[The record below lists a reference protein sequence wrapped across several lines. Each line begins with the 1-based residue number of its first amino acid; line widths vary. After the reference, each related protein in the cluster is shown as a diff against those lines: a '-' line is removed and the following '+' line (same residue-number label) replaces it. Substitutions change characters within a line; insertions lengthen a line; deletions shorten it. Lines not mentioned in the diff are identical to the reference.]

1 MNLVIDLA
9 NMVHRA
15 RSGFQRGENSISFM
29 FSRMFRATVEKFNPD
44 RIYVVLEGRPEERK
58 AAFSEYKATR
68 SSPGDDFWRQ
78 QADILGILQK
88 LPVWIFRHPRE
99 ECDDVIGHIV
109 TEVRKDEECIIVSSD
124 SDFTQLLKTGD
135 DRVRLW
141 NPVKEIWVQPV
152 PYDYV
157 SWKSLTGD
165 STDGVPGFK
174 GIGGKTAEKIVTTPG
189 KLEEFLSDSNNRE
202 IYNRNYGLIS
212 FHKIYEGLEI
222 RNPAFDAV
230 ALQEDFERLGFKS
243 ILVEKSWK
251 KYVDTF
257 DKIWRNEWK

>member
-44 RIYVVLEGRPEERK
+44 RVYVVLEGKPVSRK
-58 AAFSEYKATR
+58 EAFTEYKAAR

-78 QADILGILQK
+78 QADILGILHN
-88 LPVWIFRHPRE
+88 LPVWIFRHPQE

-109 TEVRKDEECIIVSSD
+109 NEVQKNEDCVIVSSD
-124 SDFTQLLKTGD
+124 SDFTQLLTVGS

-141 NPVKEIWVQPV
+141 NPVKEIWVQAV

-174 GIGGKTAEKIVTTPG
+174 GVGGKTAEKIVTTPG
-189 KLEEFLSDSNNRE
+189 KLEEFLEKSNNRE

-212 FHKIYEGLEI
+212 FHKIYQGLEI
-222 RNPAFDAV
+222 KSPSFNV
-230 ALQEDFERLGFKS
+230 EALQGEFERLGFKS

-251 KYVDTF
+251 KFVDTF
-257 DKIWRNEWK
+257 QKLE

>member
-44 RIYVVLEGRPEERK
+44 RVYVVLEGKPVSRK
-58 AAFSEYKATR
+58 EAFTEYKAAR

-78 QADILGILQK
+78 QADILGILHN
-88 LPVWIFRHPRE
+88 LPVWIFRHPQE

-109 TEVRKDEECIIVSSD
+109 NEVQKNEDCVIVSSD
-124 SDFTQLLKTGD
+124 SDFTQLLAVGS

-141 NPVKEIWVQPV
+141 NPVKEIWVQAV

-189 KLEEFLSDSNNRE
+189 KLEEFLEKSNNRE

-212 FHKIYEGLEI
+212 FHKIYQGLEI
-222 RNPAFDAV
+222 KSPSFNV
-230 ALQEDFERLGFKS
+230 EALQGEFERLGFKS

-251 KYVDTF
+251 KFVDTF
-257 DKIWRNEWK
+257 QKLE

>member
-29 FSRMFRATVEKFNPD
+29 FSRMFRATVEKFNPE
-44 RIYVVLEGRPEERK
+44 RIYVVLEGKPVSRK
-58 AAFSEYKATR
+58 EAFVEYKATR

-78 QADILGILQK
+78 HSDILGILQN
-88 LPVWIFRHPRE
+88 LPVWIIRHPRE

-109 TEVRKDEECIIVSSD
+109 TQIRKEEECVIVSSD
-124 SDFTQLLKTGD
+124 SDFTQLLKIGD
-135 DRVRLW
+135 ERVRLW
-141 NPVKEIWVQPV
+141 NPVKETWVQPV

-174 GIGGKTAEKIVTTPG
+174 GVGGKTAEKIVTTPG
-189 KLEEFLSDSNNRE
+189 KLEEFLQKSNNLE

-222 RNPAFDAV
+222 KAPSRNFEAV
-230 ALQEDFERLGFKS
+230 RNDFERLGFNS

-257 DKIWRNEWK
+257 QNLE

>member
-29 FSRMFRATVEKFNPD
+29 FSRMFRATVEKFDPD
-44 RIYVVLEGRPEERK
+44 RVYVVLEGKPVSRK
-58 AAFSEYKATR
+58 EAFTEYKAAR

-78 QADILGILQK
+78 QADILGILHN
-88 LPVWIFRHPRE
+88 LPVWIFRHPQE

-109 TEVRKDEECIIVSSD
+109 NEVQKNEECVIVSSD
-124 SDFTQLLKTGD
+124 SDFTQLLTVGS

-141 NPVKEIWVQPV
+141 NPVKEIWVQAV

-174 GIGGKTAEKIVTTPG
+174 GVGGKTAEKIVTTPG
-189 KLEEFLSDSNNRE
+189 KLEEFLEKSNNRE

-212 FHKIYEGLEI
+212 FHKIYQGLEI
-222 RNPAFDAV
+222 KSPSFNVD
-230 ALQEDFERLGFKS
+230 ALQEDFEKLGFKS

-251 KYVDTF
+251 KFVDTF
-257 DKIWRNEWK
+257 QKLE

>member
-1 MNLVIDLA
+1 
-9 NMVHRA
+9 
-15 RSGFQRGENSISFM
+15 
-29 FSRMFRATVEKFNPD
+29 MFRATVEKFDPD
-44 RIYVVLEGRPEERK
+44 RVYVVLEGKPVSRK
-58 AAFSEYKATR
+58 EAFTEYKAAR

-78 QADILGILQK
+78 QADILGILHN
-88 LPVWIFRHPRE
+88 LPVWIFRHPQE

-109 TEVRKDEECIIVSSD
+109 NEVQKNEECVIVSSD
-124 SDFTQLLKTGD
+124 SDFTQLLTVGS

-141 NPVKEIWVQPV
+141 NPVKEIWVQAV

-174 GIGGKTAEKIVTTPG
+174 GVGGKTAEKIVTTPG
-189 KLEEFLSDSNNRE
+189 KLEEFLEKSNNRE

-212 FHKIYEGLEI
+212 FHKIYQGLEI
-222 RNPAFDAV
+222 KSPSFNVD
-230 ALQEDFERLGFKS
+230 ALQEDFEKLGFKS

-251 KYVDTF
+251 KFVDTF
-257 DKIWRNEWK
+257 QKLE

>member
-29 FSRMFRATVEKFNPD
+29 FSRMFRATVEKFDPD
-44 RIYVVLEGRPEERK
+44 RVYVVLEGKPISRK
-58 AAFSEYKATR
+58 AALAEYKATR

-78 QADILGILQK
+78 QADILGILHN
-88 LPVWIFRHPRE
+88 LPVWIFRHPQE

-109 TEVRKDEECIIVSSD
+109 NEVHKEEECVIVSSD
-124 SDFTQLLKTGD
+124 SDFTQLLSTTS

-141 NPVKEIWVQPV
+141 NPVKEIWVQAV

-189 KLEEFLSDSNNRE
+189 KLEEFLEKDNNRE

-222 RNPAFDAV
+222 KHPSFDV
-230 ALQEDFERLGFKS
+230 EALHQDFERLGFKS

-251 KYVDTF
+251 KFVDTF
-257 DKIWRNEWK
+257 QNLE

>member
-15 RSGFQRGENSISFM
+15 RAGFQRGENSISFM
-29 FSRMFRATVEKFNPD
+29 FSRMFRAAVEKFDPT
-44 RIYVVLEGRPEERK
+44 RVYVVLEGKPVSRK
-58 AAFSEYKATR
+58 EALAEYKATR

-78 QADILGILQK
+78 HADVLGILQN
-88 LPVWIFRHPRE
+88 LPVWIIRHPHE

-109 TEVRKDEECIIVSSD
+109 SDIRKDEECIIISSD
-124 SDFTQLLKTGD
+124 SDFTQLLKVGD
-135 DRVRLW
+135 ERVRLW
-141 NPVKEIWVQPV
+141 NPVKEIWVQAV

-189 KLEEFLSDSNNRE
+189 KLEDFLEKSNNRE

-212 FHKIYEGLEI
+212 FHKIYEGLQIKSPSSNFEEV
-222 RNPAFDAV
+222 RN
-230 ALQEDFERLGFKS
+230 DFERLGFKS

-257 DKIWRNEWK
+257 QNLE

>member
-29 FSRMFRATVEKFNPD
+29 FSRMFRATVEKFDPD
-44 RIYVVLEGRPEERK
+44 RVYVVLEGKPVSRK
-58 AAFSEYKATR
+58 EAFTEYKAAR

-78 QADILGILQK
+78 QADILGILHN
-88 LPVWIFRHPRE
+88 LPVWIFRHPQE

-109 TEVRKDEECIIVSSD
+109 NEVQKNEDCVIVSSD
-124 SDFTQLLKTGD
+124 SDFTQLLTVGS

-141 NPVKEIWVQPV
+141 NPVKEIWVQAV

-174 GIGGKTAEKIVTTPG
+174 GVGGKTAEKIVTTPG
-189 KLEEFLSDSNNRE
+189 KLEEFLEKSNNRE

-212 FHKIYEGLEI
+212 FHKIYQGLEI
-222 RNPAFDAV
+222 KSPSFNV
-230 ALQEDFERLGFKS
+230 EALQGDFEKLGFKS

-251 KYVDTF
+251 KFVDTF
-257 DKIWRNEWK
+257 QKLE